1 MTIFEINALFLSIKI
16 GLLSTLFILLPGIF
30 LGWILAKKSFFGKTI
45 LDSIVHLPLVIPP
58 IGVGYILLIMFGKN
72 GSIGSFLFEN
82 FNINLSFSWVGA
94 AIACSV
100 MSFPLMV
107 RPIRVLMEAQDK
119 RIDEAARTLGASE
132 LKIFLS
138 ITLPLAYPGILA
150 GLVLSFARS
159 IGEFGA
165 TIAFVGNIPG
175 ETQTLPL
182 ALWTLIETSN
192 SSNEIIRLGLISV
205 CLSLVALLIATN
217 IEKKFLEKLKNKKK
231 LNFIY

>member
-1 MTIFEINALFLSIKI
+1 MTDFEINALLLSIKI
-16 GLLSTLFILLPGIF
+16 GILSTILILVPGIF
-30 LGWILAKKSFFGKTI
+30 MGWVLAKKNFFGKI
-45 LDSIVHLPLVIPP
+45 IVDSLIHLPLVIPP
-58 IGVGYILLIMFGKN
+58 IGIGYILLIIFGKN
-72 GSIGSFLFEN
+72 SFLGNFLFEN
-82 FNINLSFSWVGA
+82 FNINLSFSWIGA
-94 AIACSV
+94 ALACSI

-119 RIDEAARTLGASE
+119 KLDEAARTLGASE

-192 SSNEIIRLGLISV
+192 SNNEIIRLGLISV
-205 CLSLVALLIATN
+205 CLSLLALLISTS
-217 IEKKFLEKLKNKKK
+217 IEKTFLDKLKNGKKI
-231 LNFIY
+231 N

>member
-30 LGWILAKKSFFGKTI
+30 IGWILAKKSFFGKTI

-107 RPIRVLMEAQDK
+107 RPIRVLMEAQDR

-192 SSNEIIRLGLISV
+192 NSNEIIRLGLISV

-217 IEKKFLEKLKNKKK
+217 IEKKFLDKLKNKK
-231 LNFIY
+231 N

>member
-1 MTIFEINALFLSIKI
+1 MTDFEINALLLSIKI
-16 GLLSTLFILLPGIF
+16 GILSTILILVPGIF
-30 LGWILAKKSFFGKTI
+30 IGWVLAKKNFFGKTI
-45 LDSIVHLPLVIPP
+45 VDSLIHLPLVIPP
-58 IGVGYILLIMFGKN
+58 IGIGYILLIIFGKN
-72 GSIGSFLFEN
+72 SFLGNFLFEN
-82 FNINLSFSWVGA
+82 FNISLSFSWIGA
-94 AIACSV
+94 ALACSI

-119 RIDEAARTLGASE
+119 KLDEAARTLGASE

-182 ALWTLIETSN
+182 ALYTATQTPGGDTIAM
-192 SSNEIIRLGLISV
+192 RLVL
-205 CLSLVALLIATN
+205 LSLVLALAALLAS
-217 IEKKFLEKLKNKKK
+217 EWLSRRSYFQLRGH
-231 LNFIY
+231 

>member
-30 LGWILAKKSFFGKTI
+30 IGWILAKKSFFGKTI

-107 RPIRVLMEAQDK
+107 RPLRVLMEAQDK

-217 IEKKFLEKLKNKKK
+217 IEKKFLEKLKNKK
-231 LNFIY
+231 N

>member
-1 MTIFEINALFLSIKI
+1 LTDFEINALLLSIKI
-16 GLLSTLFILLPGIF
+16 GILSTILILVPGIF
-30 LGWILAKKSFFGKTI
+30 IGWVLAKKNFFGKTI
-45 LDSIVHLPLVIPP
+45 VDSLIHLPLVIPP
-58 IGVGYILLIMFGKN
+58 IGIGYILLIIFGKN
-72 GSIGSFLFEN
+72 SFLGNFLFEN
-82 FNINLSFSWVGA
+82 FNISLSFSWIGA
-94 AIACSV
+94 ALACSI

-107 RPIRVLMEAQDK
+107 RPIRVLMEAQDIK
-119 RIDEAARTLGASE
+119 LDDAARTLGASE

-192 SSNEIIRLGLISV
+192 SNNEIIRLGLISV
-205 CLSLVALLIATN
+205 CLSLLALLISTS
-217 IEKKFLEKLKNKKK
+217 IEKTFLDKLKNGKK
-231 LNFIY
+231 

>member
-1 MTIFEINALFLSIKI
+1 MTDFEINALLLSIKI
-16 GLLSTLFILLPGIF
+16 GILSTILILVPGIF
-30 LGWILAKKSFFGKTI
+30 MGWVLAKKNFFGKI
-45 LDSIVHLPLVIPP
+45 IVDSLIHLPLVIPP
-58 IGVGYILLIMFGKN
+58 IGIGYILLIIFGKN
-72 GSIGSFLFEN
+72 SFLGNFLFEN
-82 FNINLSFSWVGA
+82 FNINLSFSWIGA
-94 AIACSV
+94 ALACSI

-119 RIDEAARTLGASE
+119 TLDEAARTLGASE

-192 SSNEIIRLGLISV
+192 SNNEIIRLGLISV
-205 CLSLVALLIATN
+205 CLSLLALLISTS
-217 IEKKFLEKLKNKKK
+217 IEKTFLDKLKNGKK
-231 LNFIY
+231 

>member
-1 MTIFEINALFLSIKI
+1 MTDFEINALLLSIKI
-16 GLLSTLFILLPGIF
+16 GILSTILILVPGIF
-30 LGWILAKKSFFGKTI
+30 MGWVLAKKNFFGKTI
-45 LDSIVHLPLVIPP
+45 VDSLIHLPLVIPP
-58 IGVGYILLIMFGKN
+58 IGIGYILLIIFGKN
-72 GSIGSFLFEN
+72 SFLGNFLFEN
-82 FNINLSFSWVGA
+82 FNINLSFSWIGA
-94 AIACSV
+94 ALACSI

-107 RPIRVLMEAQDK
+107 RTIRVLMEAQDK
-119 RIDEAARTLGASE
+119 KLDEAARTLGASE

-192 SSNEIIRLGLISV
+192 SNNEIIRLGLISV
-205 CLSLVALLIATN
+205 CLSLLALLISTS
-217 IEKKFLEKLKNKKK
+217 IEKTFLDKLKNGKK
-231 LNFIY
+231 

>member
-1 MTIFEINALFLSIKI
+1 MTDFEINALLLSIKI
-16 GLLSTLFILLPGIF
+16 GILSTILILVPGIF
-30 LGWILAKKSFFGKTI
+30 MGWVLAKKNFFGKI
-45 LDSIVHLPLVIPP
+45 IVDSLIYLPLVIPP
-58 IGVGYILLIMFGKN
+58 IGIGYILLIIFGKN
-72 GSIGSFLFEN
+72 SFLGNFLFEN
-82 FNINLSFSWVGA
+82 FNINLSFSWIGA
-94 AIACSV
+94 ALACSI

-119 RIDEAARTLGASE
+119 KLDEAARTLGASE

-192 SSNEIIRLGLISV
+192 SNNEIIRLGLISV
-205 CLSLVALLIATN
+205 CLSLLALLISTS
-217 IEKKFLEKLKNKKK
+217 IEKTFLDTV
-231 LNFIY
+231 

>member
-30 LGWILAKKSFFGKTI
+30 IGWILAKKSFFGKTI

-192 SSNEIIRLGLISV
+192 NSNEIIRLGLISV

-217 IEKKFLEKLKNKKK
+217 IEKKFLEKLKNKK
-231 LNFIY
+231 N

>member
-1 MTIFEINALFLSIKI
+1 MTDFEINALLLSIKI
-16 GLLSTLFILLPGIF
+16 GILSTILILVPGIF
-30 LGWILAKKSFFGKTI
+30 MGWVLAKKNFFGKTI
-45 LDSIVHLPLVIPP
+45 VDSLIHLPLVIPP
-58 IGVGYILLIMFGKN
+58 IGIGYILLIIFGKN
-72 GSIGSFLFEN
+72 SFLGNFLFEN
-82 FNINLSFSWVGA
+82 FNINLSFSWIGA
-94 AIACSV
+94 ALACSI

-107 RPIRVLMEAQDK
+107 RPIRVLMEAQEK
-119 RIDEAARTLGASE
+119 KLDEAARTLGASE

-192 SSNEIIRLGLISV
+192 SNNEIIRLGLISV
-205 CLSLVALLIATN
+205 CLSLLALLISTS
-217 IEKKFLEKLKNKKK
+217 IEKTFLDKLKNGKK
-231 LNFIY
+231 

>member
-1 MTIFEINALFLSIKI
+1 MTDFEINALLLSIKI
-16 GLLSTLFILLPGIF
+16 GILSTILILVPGIF
-30 LGWILAKKSFFGKTI
+30 IGWVLAKKNFFGKTI
-45 LDSIVHLPLVIPP
+45 VDSLIHLPLVIPP
-58 IGVGYILLIMFGKN
+58 IGIGYILLIIFGKN
-72 GSIGSFLFEN
+72 SFLGNFLFEN
-82 FNINLSFSWVGA
+82 FNINLSFSWIGA
-94 AIACSV
+94 ALACSI

-107 RPIRVLMEAQDK
+107 RPIRVLMEAQDIK
-119 RIDEAARTLGASE
+119 LDDAARTLGASE

-192 SSNEIIRLGLISV
+192 SNNEIIRLGLISV
-205 CLSLVALLIATN
+205 CLSLVALLISTS
-217 IEKKFLEKLKNKKK
+217 IEKTFLDKLKNGKK
-231 LNFIY
+231 

>member
-30 LGWILAKKSFFGKTI
+30 VGWILAKKSFFGKTI

-217 IEKKFLEKLKNKKK
+217 IEKKFLEKLKNKK
-231 LNFIY
+231 N

>member
-30 LGWILAKKSFFGKTI
+30 VGWILAKKAFFGKTI

-72 GSIGSFLFEN
+72 GTIGSFLFEN

-192 SSNEIIRLGLISV
+192 NSNEIIRLGLISV

-217 IEKKFLEKLKNKKK
+217 IEKKFLEKLKNKK
-231 LNFIY
+231 N

>member
-1 MTIFEINALFLSIKI
+1 MTDFEINALLLSIKI
-16 GLLSTLFILLPGIF
+16 GILSTILILVPGIF
-30 LGWILAKKSFFGKTI
+30 IGWVLAKKNFFGKTI
-45 LDSIVHLPLVIPP
+45 VDSLIHLPLVIPP
-58 IGVGYILLIMFGKN
+58 IGIGYILLIIFGKN
-72 GSIGSFLFEN
+72 SFLGNFLFEN
-82 FNINLSFSWVGA
+82 FNINLSFSWIGA
-94 AIACSV
+94 ALACSI

-119 RIDEAARTLGASE
+119 KLDDAARTLGASE

-192 SSNEIIRLGLISV
+192 SNNEIIRLGLISV
-205 CLSLVALLIATN
+205 CLSLVALLISTS
-217 IEKKFLEKLKNKKK
+217 IEKTFLDKLKNGKK
-231 LNFIY
+231 

>member
-1 MTIFEINALFLSIKI
+1 LTPFEYNALFLSIKI
-16 GLLSTLFILLPGIF
+16 GMLSTLFILIPGI
-30 LGWILAKKSFFGKTI
+30 LIGWLLAKKNFFGKTI
-45 LDSIVHLPLVIPP
+45 LDSLVHLPLVIPP
-58 IGVGYILLIMFGKN
+58 IGIGYILLIMLGKN
-72 GSIGSFLFEN
+72 SYLGGFLFEN
-82 FNINLSFSWVGA
+82 FNINLSFSWIGA
-94 AIACSV
+94 SLACAI

-107 RPIRVLMEAQDK
+107 RPIRVLMEAQDSK
-119 RIDEAARTLGASE
+119 IDNAARSLGSSE
-132 LKIFLS
+132 FKIFFT

-192 SSNEIIRLGLISV
+192 NTNEIIRLGLISI
-205 CLSLVALLIATN
+205 CLSLVALVFATS
-217 IEKKFLEKLKNKKK
+217 IEKKFLDRLKNDK
-231 LNFIY
+231 

>member
-1 MTIFEINALFLSIKI
+1 MTDFEISALLLSIKI
-16 GLLSTLFILLPGIF
+16 GILSTILILVPGIF
-30 LGWILAKKSFFGKTI
+30 MGWALAKKNFFGKI
-45 LDSIVHLPLVIPP
+45 IVDSLIHLPLVIPP
-58 IGVGYILLIMFGKN
+58 IGIGYILLIIFGKN
-72 GSIGSFLFEN
+72 SFLGNFLFEN
-82 FNINLSFSWVGA
+82 FNINLSFSWIGA
-94 AIACSV
+94 ALACSI

-119 RIDEAARTLGASE
+119 KLDEAARTLGASE

-192 SSNEIIRLGLISV
+192 SNNEIIRLGLISV
-205 CLSLVALLIATN
+205 CLSLLALLISTS
-217 IEKKFLEKLKNKKK
+217 IEKTFLDKLKNGKK
-231 LNFIY
+231 

>member
-1 MTIFEINALFLSIKI
+1 MTDFEISALLLSIKI
-16 GLLSTLFILLPGIF
+16 GILSTILILVPGIF
-30 LGWILAKKSFFGKTI
+30 MGWVLAKKNFFGKI
-45 LDSIVHLPLVIPP
+45 IVDSLIHLPLVIPP
-58 IGVGYILLIMFGKN
+58 IGIGYILLIIFGKN
-72 GSIGSFLFEN
+72 SFLGNFLFEN
-82 FNINLSFSWVGA
+82 FNINLSFSWIGA
-94 AIACSV
+94 ALACSI

-119 RIDEAARTLGASE
+119 KLDEAARTLGASE

-192 SSNEIIRLGLISV
+192 SNNEIIRLGLISV
-205 CLSLVALLIATN
+205 CLSLLALLISTS
-217 IEKKFLEKLKNKKK
+217 IEKTFLDKLKNGKK
-231 LNFIY
+231 

>member
-1 MTIFEINALFLSIKI
+1 MTDFEINALPLSIKI
-16 GLLSTLFILLPGIF
+16 GILSTILILVPGIF
-30 LGWILAKKSFFGKTI
+30 MGWVLAKKNFFGKI
-45 LDSIVHLPLVIPP
+45 IVDSLIHLPLVIPP
-58 IGVGYILLIMFGKN
+58 IGIGYILLIIFGKN
-72 GSIGSFLFEN
+72 SFLGNFLFEN
-82 FNINLSFSWVGA
+82 FNINLSFSWIGA
-94 AIACSV
+94 ALACSI

-119 RIDEAARTLGASE
+119 KLDEAARTLGASE

-192 SSNEIIRLGLISV
+192 SNNEIIRLGLISV
-205 CLSLVALLIATN
+205 CLSLLALLISTS
-217 IEKKFLEKLKNKKK
+217 IEKTFLDKLKNGKK
-231 LNFIY
+231 

>member
-1 MTIFEINALFLSIKI
+1 MTDFEINALLLSIKI
-16 GLLSTLFILLPGIF
+16 GILSTILILVPGIF
-30 LGWILAKKSFFGKTI
+30 MGWVLAKKNLFGKI
-45 LDSIVHLPLVIPP
+45 IVDSLIHLPLVIPP
-58 IGVGYILLIMFGKN
+58 IGIGYILLIIFGKN
-72 GSIGSFLFEN
+72 SFLGNFLFEN
-82 FNINLSFSWVGA
+82 FNISLSFSLIGA
-94 AIACSV
+94 ALACSI

-119 RIDEAARTLGASE
+119 KLDEAARTLGASE

-192 SSNEIIRLGLISV
+192 SNNEIIRLGLISV
-205 CLSLVALLIATN
+205 CLSLLALLISTS
-217 IEKKFLEKLKNKKK
+217 IEKTFLDKLKNGKK
-231 LNFIY
+231 

>member
-30 LGWILAKKSFFGKTI
+30 VGWILAKKNFFGKTI
-45 LDSIVHLPLVIPP
+45 LDSIIHLPLVIPP

-192 SSNEIIRLGLISV
+192 NSNEIIRLGLISV

-217 IEKKFLEKLKNKKK
+217 IEKKFLEKLKNKK
-231 LNFIY
+231 N

>member
-1 MTIFEINALFLSIKI
+1 LTDFEINALLLSIKI
-16 GLLSTLFILLPGIF
+16 GILSTILILVPGIF
-30 LGWILAKKSFFGKTI
+30 MGWVLAKKNFFGKI
-45 LDSIVHLPLVIPP
+45 IVDSLIHLPLVIPP
-58 IGVGYILLIMFGKN
+58 IGIGYILLIIFGKN
-72 GSIGSFLFEN
+72 SFLGNFLFEN
-82 FNINLSFSWVGA
+82 FNINLSFSWIGA
-94 AIACSV
+94 ALACSI

-119 RIDEAARTLGASE
+119 KLDEAARTLGASE

-138 ITLPLAYPGILA
+138 ITLPLAYPGILS

-192 SSNEIIRLGLISV
+192 SNNEIIRLGLISV
-205 CLSLVALLIATN
+205 CLSLLALLISTS
-217 IEKKFLEKLKNKKK
+217 IEKTFLDKLKNGKK
-231 LNFIY
+231 

>member
-30 LGWILAKKSFFGKTI
+30 IGWILAKKSFFGKTI

-217 IEKKFLEKLKNKKK
+217 IEKKFLEKLKNKK
-231 LNFIY
+231 N